1 MAENPSSCSDEAF
14 VQALWMGPSDDLTAV
29 TASRHRPGDESWVVS
44 ADGRADPCSEP
55 VNL

>member
-29 TASRHRPGDESWVVS
+29 TASRHRPGDKSWVVP